1 MALSGS
7 FTTSGYEGRCWKFSW
22 TASQNVGANT
32 STISY
37 TVEAIGGSAGWYMTG
52 PCKVVVAGN
61 IVYNNT
67 GRWKQY
73 KGKLNQSMC
82 NSNSLAY
89 FKCRHLY
96 RSSFCMIM
104 TTIYQLTFS
113 FNRFQIISIHQITI
127 DICIITVTDIV
138 ATFLICNIKITNNWI
153 Q

>member
-73 KGKLNQSMC
+73 KGKLCSGSVTVSH
-82 NSNSLAY
+82 NSNGTAIFFSKY
-89 FKCRHLY
+89 F
-96 RSSFCMIM
+96 
-104 TTIYQLTFS
+104 
-113 FNRFQIISIHQITI
+113 
-127 DICIITVTDIV
+127 
-138 ATFLICNIKITNNWI
+138 
-153 Q
+153 

>member
-73 KGKLNQSMC
+73 KGKLCSGYAKKATAQNTKGGITYDMAMLEHGLSDINNDVC
-82 NSNSLAY
+82 ASD
-89 FKCRHLY
+89 
-96 RSSFCMIM
+96 SSA
-104 TTIYQLTFS
+104 QG
-113 FNRFQIISIHQITI
+113 
-127 DICIITVTDIV
+127 
-138 ATFLICNIKITNNWI
+138 
-153 Q
+153 